1 MNSSIFREYDIRGIA
16 DEDLTDDVVSDIGLA
31 MGTIFAKKGL
41 KKISIGRD
49 CRKSSE
55 RIFNVLSS
63 SIIKAGISIID
74 LGMITTPV
82 LYFSLYGLK
91 IDGGV
96 MITASHNPS
105 DYNGFKAAIG
115 KDVLSAAQIQ
125 EIKNIIRSKSFIQDT
140 NLGTIEELNLID
152 IYKKDILKSINLNKK
167 IRIGVDCANT
177 PIGLFAKDI
186 MSDAGCEVYELYP
199 EPNGDFPNHHPD
211 PSVEENLK
219 DLASL
224 VKTEELDFGISFDGD
239 ADRIGV
245 VDENGSFIYSDMV
258 LLLLARSVLKD
269 NPGAKIIGE
278 VKCSKNLFEDIKKNG
293 GIPIMWRTGHSNIKR
308 KVKDESAPL
317 AGELS
322 GHIFFADKH
331 HGFDDALY
339 AGLRL
344 AEVASYH
351 NGTFSSMLRDIPQ
364 MYSTPEMRIDFP
376 EEEKFKFIEQFT
388 KFMESSMSSSHRVVT
403 VDGIRIETDDGWALV
418 RASNTQPALT
428 IRFEANSEK
437 NLKELMQYV
446 QKEIS
451 KVTDKICIF

>member
-186 MSDAGCEVYELYP
+186 MSDAGCEVYDLYP

>member
-55 RIFNVLSS
+55 RIFKVLSS

-219 DLASL
+219 DLVSL
-224 VKTEELDFGISFDGD
+224 VKREELDFGISFDGD

-308 KVKDESAPL
+308 KVKEESAPL

-351 NGTFSSMLRDIPQ
+351 DGTFSSMLRDIPQ

-388 KFMESSMSSSHRVVT
+388 KFMESSMSSSHRLVT